1 MERDDVSSR
10 TMVLCVSSV
19 TVTQEDKEKNAEQSD
34 DQGEKDGQSRMKMEV
49 SQSDVITVLYSLP
62 PLFSIVSKV
71 ELMWVFDRSD

>member
-19 TVTQEDKEKNAEQSD
+19 TVTQEDKEKNASEQSD

-62 PLFSIVSKV
+62 PLFSIV
-71 ELMWVFDRSD
+71 

>member
-19 TVTQEDKEKNAEQSD
+19 TVTQEDKEKNALEQSED
-34 DQGEKDGQSRMKMEV
+34 HGEKDGQSRMKMEV

-62 PLFSIVSKV
+62 LLFSII
-71 ELMWVFDRSD
+71 